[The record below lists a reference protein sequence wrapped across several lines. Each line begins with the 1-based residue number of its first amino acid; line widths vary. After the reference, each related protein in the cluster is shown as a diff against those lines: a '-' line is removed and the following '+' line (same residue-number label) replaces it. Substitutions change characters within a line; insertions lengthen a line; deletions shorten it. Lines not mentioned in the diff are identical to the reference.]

1 MNAAIYRDDPWRRLP
16 WSLPLA
22 LLLSALSL
30 AAFLWFLSGSRYTPP
45 PPPAVQVDVVELPAP
60 PPQTESLPPLP
71 LAPEPPPPPVVEP
84 EPEPPP
90 PPEQAIEPT
99 PEAPPPP
106 PPKPAPRPKVQATK
120 PPPTAVPPPQT
131 AVAPPPPPS
140 AAPAGANTMGPR
152 ALYQPKPEIP
162 EELRHHR
169 LELVAIARFQVAA
182 NGATQVEL
190 IEPTPEPILNRALL
204 ETLKKWRFFP
214 ALQSGNPVASTIDMR
229 IPVTVE

>member
-1 MNAAIYRDDPWRRLP
+1 
-16 WSLPLA
+16 
-22 LLLSALSL
+22 
-30 AAFLWFLSGSRYTPP
+30 
-45 PPPAVQVDVVELPAP
+45 
-60 PPQTESLPPLP
+60 
-71 LAPEPPPPPVVEP
+71 
-84 EPEPPP
+84 
-90 PPEQAIEPT
+90 
-99 PEAPPPP
+99 
-106 PPKPAPRPKVQATK
+106 
-120 PPPTAVPPPQT
+120 
-131 AVAPPPPPS
+131 
-140 AAPAGANTMGPR
+140 MGPR